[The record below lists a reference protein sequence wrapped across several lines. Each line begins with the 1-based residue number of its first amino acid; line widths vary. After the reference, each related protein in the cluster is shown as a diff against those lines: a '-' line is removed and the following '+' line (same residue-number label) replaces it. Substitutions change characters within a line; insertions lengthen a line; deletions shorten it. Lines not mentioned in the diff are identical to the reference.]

1 MAAFREIGVDPDS
14 QNYAALYQNPY
25 SSNITDHIEY
35 SFILFATILNSITD
49 SPHAIFLVYAIMG
62 VSLKMFAF
70 KKYSDHYILMLAIY
84 LCYFYELHELTQIR
98 AGVASGFFSYL
109 FFTQQNGKEE

>member
-1 MAAFREIGVDPDS
+1 MGAILAIIFISTLLACFIEQYMKRAQFPTFIFLGVILILVAAFREIGVDPDS

-35 SFILFATILNSITD
+35 SFILLATILNSITD

-70 KKYSDHYILMLAIY
+70 KKYSDHYIY
-84 LCYFYELHELTQIR
+84 
-98 AGVASGFFSYL
+98 
-109 FFTQQNGKEE
+109 